1 MSEKEQPI
9 IIQGAMNMEI
19 EQLKK
24 MIEIEK
30 EECIHGFKFYIG
42 KLNNYPIIISETL
55 IGIVNVSMAT
65 LIAIDKYKPKAII
78 NQGIAGSH
86 VDYIHRNDIVV
97 GEKSVNVNSFITG
110 IKNKDEGS
118 NPFEWQFDNRSFEV
132 TCNEELLKIAQKI
145 NNEKQNLFFGILGSG
160 DIFNRE
166 IDRIKWIQE
175 RKNTLSEDNESIA
188 VYTICKKFNVPCIGF
203 RTITNN
209 EVTQKE
215 SDGATSTRSD
225 LAKDANRMI
234 TKKHDS
240 SPAKVSQEFVVEYV
254 ELLIKHI
261 KNSTI

>member
-1 MSEKEQPI
+1 
-9 IIQGAMNMEI
+9 
-19 EQLKK
+19 
-24 MIEIEK
+24 
-30 EECIHGFKFYIG
+30 
-42 KLNNYPIIISETL
+42 
-55 IGIVNVSMAT
+55 MAT
-65 LIAIDKYKPKAII
+65 LIAIEKYKPKAII

-145 NNEKQNLFFGILGSG
+145 NNEKQNLFFGILGRG
-160 DIFNRE
+160 DI
-166 IDRIKWIQE
+166 
-175 RKNTLSEDNESIA
+175 
-188 VYTICKKFNVPCIGF
+188 